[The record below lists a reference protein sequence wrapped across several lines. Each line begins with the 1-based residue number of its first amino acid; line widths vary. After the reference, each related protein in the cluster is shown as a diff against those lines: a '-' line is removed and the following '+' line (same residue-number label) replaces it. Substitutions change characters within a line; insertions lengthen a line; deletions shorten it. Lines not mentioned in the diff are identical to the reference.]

1 MQHSFDVDIAVEY
14 GILEAIL
21 LNNLWFWI
29 KKNEAN
35 KVNYFDNDYWTYNS
49 IRAFGELFPYVS
61 QKQIQNALKHLEN
74 EGLIKTGNYNK
85 STYDRTLWYAFDLRG
100 KSIMQ
105 KSKMEIPKKE
115 NGLVE
120 NVEPIPYINTD
131 INTNNNSSSKENDE
145 NIFDYLQKN
154 GFSLTPIEIQIVMEW
169 DDNELTRYAIKQAVL
184 NHVFRIKYIDSIL
197 NSYKKDN
204 IKTLQEA
211 IARDEKFKNKKGK
224 IIEEGNVPE
233 WFNKNLNIKEESEDD
248 DLNEEERKLINE
260 ILGRDKE
267 QTTNNN

>member
-49 IRAFGELFPYVS
+49 VRAFGELFPYVS
-61 QKQIQNALKHLEN
+61 QKQIQTALKHLEN

-85 STYDRTLWYAFDLRG
+85 STYDRTLWYAFDTQG

-105 KSKMEIPKKE
+105 KSKMEVPKKE

-120 NVEPIPYINTD
+120 NVEPIPD
-131 INTNNNSSSKENDE
+131 INTNINTNNKENIKRK
-145 NIFDYLQKN
+145 IFKKPTLEEVNQYCIERKNNVDAQKFIDYYEANNWTDSKGNKVKSWKQKVI
-154 GFSLTPIEIQIVMEW
+154 TWETHQPKQQIKE
-169 DDNELTRYAIKQAVL
+169 D
-184 NHVFRIKYIDSIL
+184 
-197 NSYKKDN
+197 
-204 IKTLQEA
+204 
-211 IARDEKFKNKKGK
+211 
-224 IIEEGNVPE
+224 IIPE
-233 WFNKNLNIKEESEDD
+233 WFNKDFSNQKLMTDKDYK
-248 DLNEEERKLINE
+248 NEMEQLINE
-260 ILGRDKE
+260 MSDSE
-267 QTTNNN
+267 

>member
-49 IRAFGELFPYVS
+49 VRAFGELFPYVS
-61 QKQIQNALKHLEN
+61 QKQIQTALKHLEN

-85 STYDRTLWYAFDLRG
+85 STYDRTLWYAFDTQG

-105 KSKMEIPKKE
+105 KSKMEVPKKE

-120 NVEPIPYINTD
+120 NVEPIPD
-131 INTNNNSSSKENDE
+131 INTNINTNNKENIKRK
-145 NIFDYLQKN
+145 IFKKPTLEEVKQYCIERKNNVDAKKFIDYYEANNWTDSKGNKVKSWKQKVI
-154 GFSLTPIEIQIVMEW
+154 TWETHQPKQQIKE
-169 DDNELTRYAIKQAVL
+169 D
-184 NHVFRIKYIDSIL
+184 
-197 NSYKKDN
+197 
-204 IKTLQEA
+204 
-211 IARDEKFKNKKGK
+211 
-224 IIEEGNVPE
+224 IIPE
-233 WFNKNLNIKEESEDD
+233 WFNKDFSNQKLMTDKDYK
-248 DLNEEERKLINE
+248 NEMEQLINE
-260 ILGRDKE
+260 MSDSE
-267 QTTNNN
+267 

>member
-49 IRAFGELFPYVS
+49 VRAFGELFPYVS
-61 QKQIQNALKHLEN
+61 QKQIQTALKHLEN

-85 STYDRTLWYAFDLRG
+85 STYDRTLWYAFDTQG

-115 NGLVE
+115 NGLVK
-120 NVEPIPYINTD
+120 NVEPIPD
-131 INTNNNSSSKENDE
+131 INTNINTNNK
-145 NIFDYLQKN
+145 
-154 GFSLTPIEIQIVMEW
+154 
-169 DDNELTRYAIKQAVL
+169 R
-184 NHVFRIKYIDSIL
+184 KYIKEKYGTYGRVKLTTDEYLKLVNEFGEEFIKKQIELLDEYVESNNNKNKYTNFNLVLRKSIRE
-197 NSYKKDN
+197 NWF
-204 IKTLQEA
+204 KT
-211 IARDEKFKNKKGK
+211 INKKG
-224 IIEEGNVPE
+224 GSSS
-233 WFNKNLNIKEESEDD
+233 FLDTMKEIYDET
-248 DLNEEERKLINE
+248 R
-260 ILGRDKE
+260 
-267 QTTNNN
+267 NNN

>member
-49 IRAFGELFPYVS
+49 VRAFGELFPYVS
-61 QKQIQNALKHLEN
+61 QKQIQTALKHLEN

-85 STYDRTLWYAFDLRG
+85 STYDRTLWYAFDTQG

-105 KSKMEIPKKE
+105 KSKMEVPKKE

-120 NVEPIPYINTD
+120 NVEPIPD
-131 INTNNNSSSKENDE
+131 INTNINTNNKENIKRK
-145 NIFDYLQKN
+145 IFKKPTLEEVKQYCIERKNNVDAQKFIDYYEANNWTDSKGNKVKSWKQKVI
-154 GFSLTPIEIQIVMEW
+154 TWETHQPKQQIKE
-169 DDNELTRYAIKQAVL
+169 D
-184 NHVFRIKYIDSIL
+184 
-197 NSYKKDN
+197 
-204 IKTLQEA
+204 
-211 IARDEKFKNKKGK
+211 
-224 IIEEGNVPE
+224 IIPE
-233 WFNKNLNIKEESEDD
+233 WFNKDFSNQKLMTDKDYK
-248 DLNEEERKLINE
+248 NEMEQLINE
-260 ILGRDKE
+260 MSDSE
-267 QTTNNN
+267 